1 MLSKECEKQLCMSVC
16 SRLSKG
22 GLYDYS
28 DMMIELGY
36 VEKKEEYIEEYKGV
50 QLPWCG
56 KVIEVNC
63 ECLKQNSGLYTQ
75 CMKKKE
81 SGSDVCKSCK
91 VSIERNG
98 GSSVYGTV
106 KERLSCG
113 LMDYKDPRG
122 KKCVGYLTVM
132 NRLNIS
138 RDEAELSA
146 RSLGWEIDEVQFES
160 SLGKRGRPRKER
172 VEEEEIVGEKKKRG
186 RPRKSK
192 EVVSSTV
199 GDDLIASLM
208 TECVEEVCSE
218 IVEEEEEE
226 EVETSVEKFEVD
238 GVMYLRSGENMLFNI
253 DSHEAVGVWNDLDK
267 KIDDLDEEE

>member
-16 SRLSKG
+16 SRLSKV

-28 DMMIELGY
+28 EMMKELGY

-56 KVIEVNC
+56 KVIEGNC

-75 CMKKKE
+75 CTKKKE
-81 SGSDVCKSCK
+81 SGNDVCKSCK

-138 RDEAELSA
+138 REEAELSA

-208 TECVEEVCSE
+208 TECVEEVVNR
-218 IVEEEEEE
+218 VESEEE